1 MVEKEYAKSLYEVHP
16 NIKLCLDE
24 FKTFMNFYDELSP
37 VMKSPSIKK
46 QDKKNIIKESFKS
59 FTSEFIY
66 FIYVVIDNDRFILLN
81 EVYNEF
87 IKLYNLENNIASCD
101 CYTNIKLKES
111 EKKEVIKFL
120 EKELNKNIELNEII
134 DSNTSGI
141 KIVCENKT
149 IDYTVESRISN
160 LRLSI

>member
-66 FIYVVIDNDRFILLN
+66 FIYVVIDNDRFILLD

-87 IKLYNLENNIASCD
+87 IKLYNLENNIALCD

-160 LRLSI
+160 LRLII